1 MNYRALNCKR
11 KHYIALHG
19 DSILASV
26 TKNAPTASSGGQ
38 HRERN
43 ASPVL
48 AALGERV
55 RSLRERRGI
64 TRKSLAAATGVSE
77 RHLANL
83 EYGDGNP
90 SVLVLQQVADA
101 LHCPAA
107 ELLGGHTTHSPE
119 WLLLRS
125 LLQHRDEAT
134 LRRVRH
140 AIVELLGER
149 PAGGGTRRIALVGL
163 RGAGKSTLGAML
175 ARELGFE
182 FVELSREIERLAGCT
197 IGEIQAL
204 YGAGA
209 YRRHERRALASVI
222 ERHAEAVI
230 ATPGG
235 LVSEVATF
243 DLLLANASTV
253 WLQAKPEDHMRR
265 VIEQGDFRPMAGND
279 EAMSD
284 LQAIL
289 DARTP
294 FYSRARYRLDTSAAP
309 LEETFARLRQLALD
323 HLSFEEQA
331 T

>member
-1 MNYRALNCKR
+1 M
-11 KHYIALHG
+11 
-19 DSILASV
+19 ASV
-26 TKNAPTASSGGQ
+26 TKNAAAASSGGQ
-38 HRERN
+38 HRERD
-43 ASPVL
+43 ASPIL
-48 AALGERV
+48 ARLGERV
-55 RSLRERRGI
+55 RSLREQRGI

-107 ELLGGHTTHSPE
+107 ELLGDYTTRSPE

-125 LLQHRDEAT
+125 LLQHRDETT
-134 LRRVRH
+134 LRRVRL
-140 AIVELLGER
+140 AIGELLCES
-149 PAGGGTRRIALVGL
+149 PAFGGTRRIALIGL

-182 FVELSREIERLAGCT
+182 FVELSREIEQLAGCT

-209 YRRHERRALASVI
+209 YRRHERRALENVI
-222 ERHAEAVI
+222 DRHTEAVI

-235 LVSEVATF
+235 LVSEADTF
-243 DLLLANASTV
+243 NLLLANASAF
-253 WLQAKPEDHMRR
+253 WLQARPEDHMRR
-265 VIEQGDFRPMAGND
+265 VIEQGDFRPMEGND

-284 LQAIL
+284 LKAIL

-309 LEETFARLRQLALD
+309 LDETFNRLRQLALD
-323 HLSFEEQA
+323 HLNFEEKPS
-331 T
+331 

>member
-1 MNYRALNCKR
+1 MP
-11 KHYIALHG
+11 
-19 DSILASV
+19 SV
-26 TKNAPTASSGGQ
+26 TKNASNGGQ
-38 HRERN
+38 HRERDS
-43 ASPVL
+43 SPIL
-48 AALGERV
+48 AVLGERV
-55 RSLRERRGI
+55 RSLRERHGI

-107 ELLGGHTTHSPE
+107 ELLGDFTTRTPE

-134 LRRVRH
+134 LRRVRQ
-140 AIVELLGER
+140 AAVELLGEL
-149 PAGGGTRRIALVGL
+149 PAAGGTRRIALIGL

-182 FVELSREIERLAGCT
+182 FIELSREIEQLAGCT

-204 YGAGA
+204 YGTRA
-209 YRRHERRALASVI
+209 YRRHERRALDNVI
-222 ERHAEAVI
+222 ERHSEAVI

-235 LVSEVATF
+235 IVTEEPTLN
-243 DLLLANASTV
+243 LLLANASTV
-253 WLQAKPEDHMRR
+253 WLQAKPEDHMQR
-265 VIEQGDFRPMAGND
+265 VIEQGDFRPMAGNA

-284 LQAIL
+284 LEDIL

-294 FYSRARYRLDTSAAP
+294 FYSRASYRLDTSAAP
-309 LEETFARLRQLALD
+309 LDATFARLRQLALD
-323 HLSFEEQA
+323 HLSFEEKS

>member
-1 MNYRALNCKR
+1 MN
-11 KHYIALHG
+11 
-19 DSILASV
+19 V
-26 TKNAPTASSGGQ
+26 GQ
-38 HRERN
+38 HRERD

-55 RSLRERRGI
+55 RGLRERRGI
-64 TRKSLAAATGVSE
+64 TRKSLAAAAGVSE

-107 ELLGGHTTHSPE
+107 ELLGDFTTRTPE

-125 LLQHRDEAT
+125 LLRDRDEAA
-134 LRRVRH
+134 LRRVRQ
-140 AIVELLGER
+140 AAVELLGKL
-149 PAGGGTRRIALVGL
+149 PASSGARRIALIGL

-175 ARELGFE
+175 ARQLGFE

-204 YGAGA
+204 YGPSAF
-209 YRRHERRALASVI
+209 RRHERRALEDII
-222 ERHAEAVI
+222 ERHDEAVI

-235 LVSEVATF
+235 IVSDRATF
-243 DLLLANASTV
+243 ELLLANASTV
-253 WLQAKPEDHMRR
+253 WLRAKPEDHMRR

-294 FYSRARYRLDTSAAP
+294 SYSRARYRLDTSAAP
-309 LEETFARLRQLALD
+309 LEETFSRLRQLARE
-323 HLSFEEQA
+323 HLNPEEKSP
-331 T
+331 

>member
-1 MNYRALNCKR
+1 
-11 KHYIALHG
+11 
-19 DSILASV
+19 V
-26 TKNAPTASSGGQ
+26 
-38 HRERN
+38 
-43 ASPVL
+43 
-48 AALGERV
+48 LGERV
-55 RSLRERRGI
+55 RSLRERHGI

-101 LHCPAA
+101 LHCSAA
-107 ELLGGHTTHSPE
+107 ELLGDFTTRTPE

-140 AIVELLGER
+140 AAVELLGEL
-149 PAGGGTRRIALVGL
+149 PAAGGTRRIALIGL

-182 FVELSREIERLAGCT
+182 FVELSREIEQLAGCT

-204 YGAGA
+204 YGASA
-209 YRRHERRALASVI
+209 YRRHQRRALENI
-222 ERHAEAVI
+222 LERHSEAVI

-235 LVSEVATF
+235 IVAEAGSF
-243 DLLLANASTV
+243 NLLLARTSTI
-253 WLQAKPEDHMRR
+253 WLQARPEDHMRR
-265 VIEQGDFRPMAGND
+265 VIEQGDFRPMAGNS

-309 LEETFARLRQLALD
+309 LDETFNRLHQLALD
-323 HLSFEEQA
+323 HLSIEENPS
-331 T
+331 

>member
-1 MNYRALNCKR
+1 V
-11 KHYIALHG
+11 
-19 DSILASV
+19 ASL
-26 TKNAPTASSGGQ
+26 TKNAVTASSGGP
-38 HRERN
+38 HRERG
-43 ASPVL
+43 ASPLL

-55 RSLRERRGI
+55 RGLRERRGI

-101 LHCPAA
+101 LHCRAA
-107 ELLGGHTTHSPE
+107 ELLDEPTTQSPE

-125 LLQHRDEAT
+125 LLRPRDEAT
-134 LRRVRH
+134 LRRIRH
-140 AIVELLGER
+140 SIVELLGEL
-149 PAGGGTRRIALVGL
+149 PAAGGARRIALIGL

-182 FVELSREIERLAGCT
+182 FVELSREIETLAGCT
-197 IGEIQAL
+197 MGEIRAL
-204 YGAGA
+204 YGANA
-209 YRRHERRALASVI
+209 YRRHQRRALQSVI
-222 ERHAEAVI
+222 ERHAEVVI

-235 LVSEVATF
+235 IVFDARSF

-253 WLQAKPEDHMRR
+253 WLQAQPEDHMRR
-265 VIEQGDFRPMAGND
+265 VVEQGDLRPMAGND

-284 LQAIL
+284 LTAIL

-294 FYSRARYRLDTSAAP
+294 FYSRASYRLDTSAAP
-309 LEETFARLRQLALD
+309 LDETFARLRRLALD
-323 HLSFEEQA
+323 HLSLQENPS
-331 T
+331 

>member
-1 MNYRALNCKR
+1 MP
-11 KHYIALHG
+11 
-19 DSILASV
+19 SV
-26 TKNAPTASSGGQ
+26 TKNTAATSNGGS
-38 HRERN
+38 HRERDSN
-43 ASPVL
+43 PML
-48 AALGERV
+48 AGLGERV

-64 TRKSLAAATGVSE
+64 TRKTLAAATGVSE

-107 ELLGGHTTHSPE
+107 ELLGDFTTRSPE

-134 LRRVRH
+134 LHRVRQ
-140 AIVELLGER
+140 AIVELLGEQ
-149 PAGGGTRRIALVGL
+149 PTFGGMRRIALIGL

-175 ARELGFE
+175 ARELGCE
-182 FVELSREIERLAGCT
+182 FVELSREIEQLAGCT

-209 YRRHERRALASVI
+209 YRRHERRALENI
-222 ERHAEAVI
+222 IDRHAEAVI

-235 LVSEVATF
+235 LVSEASTYN
-243 DLLLANASTV
+243 LLLANASTV

-265 VIEQGDFRPMAGND
+265 VIEQGDFRPMEGND

-284 LQAIL
+284 LKAIL

-309 LEETFARLRQLALD
+309 LDETFARLRQLAHE
-323 HLSFEEQA
+323 HLSFEEKP
-331 T
+331 